1 MSDQRPFPADL
12 LGNRSALRE
21 WLRREAEPT
30 TGDTIPR
37 DSIDLAMA
45 QRFRLARACGI
56 ESPVARRRATLRFH
70 AEGSEPS
77 EMPVPLA
84 VALIGDFQGMIT
96 AAAESLRAKAIEQG
110 GTRKA
115 ARRKALRSSVELM
128 FSPQPT
134 PGSTVFHLW
143 QKPQNPSDQSV
154 EDQGTL
160 DIEGGPPLVDIAI
173 SRVMDVWDSARS
185 ETPSIA
191 ELRDVLGPLGITHAG
206 RLQSLIKNLLAKDMD
221 LDLTWGDVESGIRST
236 RLHRREAAFLESVV
250 TKVSEQ
256 TERITLSG
264 VLRTVSNLRKVD
276 LQLEDERII
285 TAELDPSLTD
295 ESLGQYYMKPVSVV
309 AEVQT
314 VWQNTLGRAKRTYTF
329 LNIGPRGQ

>member
-1 MSDQRPFPADL
+1 
-12 LGNRSALRE
+12 
-21 WLRREAEPT
+21 
-30 TGDTIPR
+30 
-37 DSIDLAMA
+37 
-45 QRFRLARACGI
+45 
-56 ESPVARRRATLRFH
+56 
-70 AEGSEPS
+70 
-77 EMPVPLA
+77 MPVPLA

-110 GTRKA
+110 GTKKA

-143 QKPQNPSDQSV
+143 QKPPNLDDQTT
-154 EDQGTL
+154 ENQGTL
-160 DIEGGPPLVDIAI
+160 DIEGGPPLVDVAI

-185 ETPSIA
+185 ETPSVA
-191 ELRDVLGPLGITHAG
+191 ELRDALGPLGITHAG

-221 LDLTWGDVESGIRST
+221 LDLTWGDVENGIRST

-250 TKVSEQ
+250 TKESEQ
-256 TERITLSG
+256 VERIVLSG

-295 ESLGQYYMKPVSVV
+295 ESLGQFYMKPVSVV

-329 LNIGPRGQ
+329 LSIGPRGQ